1 MLQLKPAMKKLIP
14 SALLLL
20 FIANSFDVRAQ
31 ISTSNGNGD
40 WNNPATWLPVGV
52 PPINNNVV
60 IRASDSVWVNNPT
73 QIVADITV
81 NGILSVNNIAS
92 ADLTFDGHLTINGKL
107 YNNGYVE
114 MVTPGKNFVMGA
126 GSLYQHNPRN
136 DLNTH
141 LFFRGVENFA
151 PTSTLVIMKWDDEN
165 IPLGATNRVTSDFG
179 NVVLSYNSATVWEQ
193 RGRFGPPG
201 NANRVKGSF
210 TVTSG
215 LISMD
220 DGTSSP
226 TTALTLQTVL
236 ITGTAQVVFQKGTNR
251 NLTLIT
257 GSFTDNSTNP
267 LPTVIMQNSYGALN
281 WTVNGNLNISH
292 PFIGIEGTSNENAT
306 GRLTVNGNFNISG
319 GSFEYCTRVNA
330 LTEITVNGNTT
341 ISGPV
346 TKVRFNDGNN
356 LDMNFI
362 TNDFVVSNCNDIV
375 LLGGNYGITLPGG
388 TPTVTI
394 NNDFLLNGD
403 CSVTILDST
412 ASTRKTRVN
421 VIRDLISS
429 SPNANLKLAN
439 NQGAVTLRVG
449 RHLTYTGG
457 NYIGQANNNSTGIDS
472 VIVVGNFT
480 YNTPTAS
487 NYFRANYGVGNTFLE
502 VNGNMTVINSG
513 TANNQGISLI
523 HIPTAMNM
531 GTGQLN
537 VTIGGTYLQNGGRFV
552 GINRGAG
559 ALTFNCTAGL
569 FDFNGGV
576 FMGINNLDTISSGA
590 ATYNLLSID
599 YDGGL
604 FIAHNGSTT
613 TGPVLNVNITNNCK
627 INYTAVTDQFRFVG
641 LFLVQTSINILPLN
655 LTVGGNMTFSGVN
668 GSFTSSHS
676 AGNETIAITGN
687 LTVSAG
693 TNHFN
698 LFPNSG
704 YQTNGHTVNMTV
716 NGQVSISGGFTTL
729 CAELGTLNATFNQ
742 NLTVSNG
749 NFVLKSGFGSGT
761 LNINGGF
768 TQTGGSVELYKN
780 STFTNNLVVAM
791 VVNADNDAVGDFSH
805 TGGTIS
811 FSDNSNPSSGENLL
825 SVKSPNFTIGGNGII
840 TSAGAG
846 SSLILGIIDFSR
858 TGTTVF
864 ARGIGSS
871 HNVTQARYII
881 SAGTTVDVTT
891 GNMQLASHNNNA
903 VIDML
908 KINGSGVLWLRG
920 SNQVYSNGTYTYC
933 NIQTFNFS
941 RIRIENPNG
950 FYNGTNTAALN
961 ANNNL
966 NFALATGNFVEY
978 RGTANQIVTGL
989 GVGVA
994 TLSQHKYGALEINHQ
1009 GIPGVNYVYPS
1020 ADLSVFIKYQLILT
1034 QGEFNLDPD
1043 NNPATLN
1050 GRTITV
1056 ESASAVAVSRTNGY
1070 IKSET
1075 RDGSAAIRWFMGSAT
1090 GTRTIPFGYDPSN
1103 YIPFKLT
1110 TSGGTVDTVT
1120 MATYR
1125 TPAADNLPFPPTVLH
1140 VNDLSGVD
1148 NSLQTIDRFWLVNVK
1163 GSVASV
1169 NYEFTYVPAEA
1180 SLLAGSPR
1188 AQKWL
1193 MPTSLGW
1200 SFPYPG
1206 TQSNIVNGVV
1216 ANGISNKSGWWTLSS
1231 ITSPLPVELL
1241 AFDAK
1246 CINNEVNL
1254 EWAVASEK
1262 ENSHFTLLKSYN
1274 GKDFFKLADI
1284 DGRGNSSAVAL
1295 YSFSY
1300 REERPGLCFY
1310 KLLQTDFSG
1319 ASSNLKTIAFNGCLP
1334 NDVFSVQVFG
1344 SQALITVPV
1353 EGDYSM
1359 IINDASGR
1367 MIEIKQL
1374 LNLRKGLNTSGL
1386 NLDRFAEGIYFIRVS
1401 STGGNSIVSKFFIF
1415 R

>member
-1 MLQLKPAMKKLIP
+1 MKKLIP
-14 SALLLL
+14 SALLIVFLTSSIEL
-20 FIANSFDVRAQ
+20 NAQ
-31 ISTSNGNGD
+31 TYTSNGNGD
-40 WNNPATWLPVGV
+40 WNDPATWLPFGV

-60 IRASDSVWVNNPT
+60 IRATDSVWVNNPT
-73 QIVADITV
+73 QIVADVTI
-81 NGILSVNNIAS
+81 NGILTVNNLPS
-92 ADLTFDGHLTINGKL
+92 ADLTFDGNLTVNGKL
-107 YNNGYVE
+107 YNNGYIE
-114 MVTPGKNFVMGA
+114 MVTMGNNFVMGA
-126 GSLYQHNPRN
+126 NSFYQHNPRN
-136 DLNTH
+136 DLNIH
-141 LFFRGVENFA
+141 LFSRGVENFA

-210 TVTSG
+210 TVTAG

-226 TTALTLQTVL
+226 TSALTLQDVL
-236 ITGTAQVVFQKGTNR
+236 ITGTAQVVFQKGINR

-257 GSFTDNSTNP
+257 GNFTDNSTNP
-267 LPTVIMQNSYGALN
+267 LPTVIMQNSYGTLN

-306 GRLTVNGNFNISG
+306 GRLTVNGNFNITG

-362 TNDFVVSNCNDIV
+362 TNDFIVSNCNDIV

-449 RHLTYTGG
+449 RNLTYTGG
-457 NYIGQANNNSTGIDS
+457 NFIGQANNNSAGIDS
-472 VIVVGNFT
+472 VIVIGNFT
-480 YNTPTAS
+480 YNTATAS
-487 NYFRANYGVGNTFLE
+487 NYFRANYGVGNTFLA
-502 VNGNMTVINSG
+502 VSGNMSVLNSG

-523 HIPTAMNM
+523 YIPSAMNM
-531 GTGQLN
+531 GIGQLN
-537 VTIGGTYLQNGGRFV
+537 VTIGGTYLQNGGRFI
-552 GINRGAG
+552 GIQRGAG
-559 ALTFNCTAGL
+559 ALTFNCTSGL
-569 FDFNGGV
+569 FDMNGGV
-576 FMGINNLDTISSGA
+576 FMGIHNLDTISAGA
-590 ATYNLLSID
+590 ATYNLLGID
-599 YDGGL
+599 YDGGT

-613 TGPVLNVNITNNCK
+613 AGPVLNVNVTNNCK
-627 INYTAVTDQFRFVG
+627 INYTAATDQFRFIG
-641 LFLVQTSINILPLN
+641 LFLVQTSINLLPLN
-655 LTVGGNMTFSGVN
+655 LTVGGNMTFTGVN
-668 GSFTSSHS
+668 GSFISSHS
-676 AGNETIAITGN
+676 AGTETIDIMGN
-687 LTVSAG
+687 LSLTAG

-698 LFPNSG
+698 VYPNSG
-704 YQTNGHTVNMTV
+704 FQTNGHTVNMTV
-716 NGQVSISGGFTTL
+716 NGQVTVSGGLTTL

-742 NLTVSNG
+742 DFSITNG
-749 NFVLKSGFGSGT
+749 NFVLKSGFGSGV
-761 LNINGGF
+761 LNINGSY
-768 TQTGGSVELYKN
+768 TQTGGVVELYKN
-780 STFTNNLVVAM
+780 STFTNNLVVSLI
-791 VVNADNDAVGDFSH
+791 VNADNDATGDFSH

-811 FSDNSNPSSGENLL
+811 FSDNSNPSSGENLI
-825 SVKSPNFTIGGNGII
+825 SIKSPNYTIGGNGII

-846 SSLILGIIDFSR
+846 SSLVLGIIEFSR
-858 TGTTVF
+858 TGTTLF
-864 ARGIGSS
+864 SRGIGSS

-881 SAGTTVDVTT
+881 AAGTTVDVTS

-920 SNQVYSNGTYTYC
+920 TNNVYSNGTYTFC

-950 FYNGTNTAALN
+950 LYNGTNTAAFN
-961 ANNNL
+961 ASNNL
-966 NFALATGNFVEY
+966 NFSLATGNFVEY

-994 TLSQHKYGALEINHQ
+994 TLPQHKYGALEINHQ
-1009 GIPGVNYVYPS
+1009 GTPGVNYVYPA

-1050 GRTITV
+1050 GRSITI
-1056 ESASAVAVSRTNGY
+1056 ESASTAAVNRTSGY

-1075 RDGSAAIRWFMGSAT
+1075 RDGSAAVRWFMGTAT
-1090 GTRTIPFGYDPSN
+1090 GTRTIPFGFDPSN
-1103 YIPFKLT
+1103 YIPFRLT
-1110 TSGGTVDTVT
+1110 TSSGTVDTVT

-1125 TPAADNLPFPPTVLH
+1125 TPAPDNLPYPPTVIH
-1140 VNDLSGVD
+1140 VNDISGVD
-1148 NSLQTIDRFWLVNVK
+1148 NSLQTVDRFWLVNVK

-1169 NYEFTYVPAEA
+1169 NYEFSYVPVEA
-1180 SLLAGSPR
+1180 SLLTGFPR
-1188 AQKWL
+1188 AQKW
-1193 MPTSLGW
+1193 MIPTSLGW
-1200 SFPYPG
+1200 SFPFPG
-1206 TQSNIVNGVV
+1206 TQSNTVNSVI
-1216 ANGISNKSGWWTLSS
+1216 ANGITNKSGWWTLSS

-1241 AFDAK
+1241 GFEAK
-1246 CINNEVNL
+1246 CRNDEVHI
-1254 EWAVASEK
+1254 EWTVASEK
-1262 ENSHFTLLKSYN
+1262 GNNYFTLLKSYN
-1274 GKDFFKLADI
+1274 GKDFFKLSDLE
-1284 DGRGNSSAVAL
+1284 GRGTATTPAV

-1300 REERPGLCFY
+1300 KEEKAGLCYY
-1310 KLLQTDFSG
+1310 KLLQTDFDG
-1319 ASSNLKTIAFNGCLP
+1319 TIADLKTIAFSGCASKDL
-1334 NDVFSVQVFG
+1334 FSVQVFG
-1344 SQALITVPV
+1344 NQAVIHVPWD
-1353 EGDYSM
+1353 GNYSM
-1359 IINDASGR
+1359 VINDASGR
-1367 MIEIKQL
+1367 LVYLKELME
-1374 LNLRKGLNTSGL
+1374 LNKGLNTTA
-1386 NLDRFAEGIYFIRVS
+1386 LDYHRLAEGVYFIRITASDGS
-1401 STGGNSIVSKFFIF
+1401 SALSKFFIA